1 MMAKIPY
8 ANLERAFSSERFARY
23 LAWAG
28 GDCDRAVELYSL
40 NSQISE
46 ALYIPLQTLELA
58 LRNRIHGVISEAF
71 HDRWFHDE
79 GFLRGDRQP
88 EQLAKAI
95 NDIKDGG
102 REATPGRIVAE
113 LTFSFWTAMLG
124 TCYEEL
130 WQTTLHRIGKKP
142 NGKGLRR
149 KDFSG
154 PLTPIR
160 TLRNRIAHHEP
171 IIMWDIAKHHTN
183 MIDIT
188 EWVAPAAAA
197 WCGSIDRFDQ
207 VYPSERIQL
216 VIDKATQS

>member
-1 MMAKIPY
+1 MAKTSY
-8 ANLERAFSSERFARY
+8 ADLELAFSVERVARY

-28 GDCDRAVELYSL
+28 GDPDRAVELYTL
-40 NSQISE
+40 NTQISE
-46 ALYIPLQTLELA
+46 ALYLPLQALELA
-58 LRNRIHGVISEAF
+58 LRNRIHGVLAEAF
-71 HDRWFHDE
+71 QERWFHQD
-79 GFLRGDRQP
+79 GFLRGDRQA

-95 NDIKDGG
+95 NDLEHNG
-102 REATPGRIVAE
+102 RETTPGRIVAE

-149 KDFSG
+149 KDFSA

-171 IIMWDIAKHHTN
+171 IIMWDIAKHHAN
-183 MIDIT
+183 MIEIT
-188 EWVAPAAAA
+188 HWIAPAAAA
-197 WCGSIDRFDQ
+197 WCRSVDRFDQ

-216 VIDKATQS
+216 ATDQAT

>member
-1 MMAKIPY
+1 MIAKIPS
-8 ANLERAFSSERFARY
+8 ADLELAFSAERFARY

-28 GDCDRAVELYSL
+28 SDRDRAIELYTL
-40 NSQISE
+40 NTQISE

-58 LRNRIHGVISEAF
+58 LRNRIHGIIAEAL
-71 HDRWFHDE
+71 HDRWFDDE

-95 NDIKDGG
+95 SDIKNSG
-102 REATPGRIVAE
+102 REATPGRIVAA
-113 LTFSFWTAMLG
+113 LTFSFWTAMFG
-124 TCYEEL
+124 TCYEEF
-130 WQTTLHRIGKKP
+130 WQTTLHRIGRKP

-154 PLTPIR
+154 ALTPIR

-171 IIMWDIAKHHTN
+171 IIMWDLAKHHTN
-183 MIDIT
+183 MINLT

-197 WCGSIDRFDQ
+197 WCRSIDRFDQ

-216 VIDKATQS
+216 IADKAAQ